1 MVGKKFSFLMSKT
14 AGIRELPAKEIIVPK
29 GLTVVHKQKQ
39 QSIQRIAEEK
49 RKNWVMPPLQE
60 RYIKQ
65 KKHDPL

>member
-1 MVGKKFSFLMSKT
+1 MSKT
-14 AGIRELPAKEIIVPK
+14 AGIREFPTKEIITPK

-39 QSIQRIAEEK
+39 QSVQRIAEEK
-49 RKNWVMPPLQE
+49 RKNWLMPPLPE